1 MTEITSINT
10 ATEISYTDLKE
21 ALPNTTIQKLIKL
34 TAHELSIRFYQDQGL
49 TSLEIS
55 SMLNLSPLTI
65 SFCEM
70 TLARKLEL
78 QQCTNLTLMD
88 LMKEPEDNTFNYDE
102 PVELETITAKTYMTP
117 QYSSEVLY
125 ATPITEEVLD

>member
-10 ATEISYTDLKE
+10 KTEISYTDLEE

-88 LMKEPEDNTFNYDE
+88 LMKEPEDNALDYAETI
-102 PVELETITAKTYMTP
+102 ELETITAETYTTP
-117 QYSSEVLY
+117 QYSSEESY
-125 ATPITEEVLD
+125 ATTIAEEVLD